1 MCRSRSRRS
10 PCVCRN
16 KPGTAAVYKATPD
29 QHSST
34 LRGPSTKE
42 RTATVRTCCTAV
54 SVVALAFGLGFWG
67 CGPSASSNTANPG
80 GPSSPSGSIVAI
92 DVVGVA
98 GPASFRPN
106 PAKIVA
112 GQMVVW
118 RNLDSVTHR
127 IGFDD
132 RSLDTGNI
140 ASGTS
145 SSPMPIQRGGPYHCR
160 LYPVLTSGTVV
171 VVDSHP

>member
-1 MCRSRSRRS
+1 MRTSFAA
-10 PCVCRN
+10 
-16 KPGTAAVYKATPD
+16 GAAV
-29 QHSST
+29 
-34 LRGPSTKE
+34 
-42 RTATVRTCCTAV
+42 
-54 SVVALAFGLGFWG
+54 AFGLCVWG
-67 CGPSASSNTANPG
+67 CGPTASSNTANPA
-80 GPSSPSGSIVAI
+80 GPSSTSGAIVVI
-92 DVVGVA
+92 DVVAVA

-127 IGFDD
+127 IEFDD

-145 SSPMPIQRGGPYHCR
+145 SSPMPIVRGGPYHCR
-160 LYPVLTSGTVV
+160 LYPMFMSGTVV
-171 VVDSHP
+171 AVDSHP

>member
-1 MCRSRSRRS
+1 MRTYS
-10 PCVCRN
+10 
-16 KPGTAAVYKATPD
+16 AAM
-29 QHSST
+29 S
-34 LRGPSTKE
+34 
-42 RTATVRTCCTAV
+42 AV
-54 SVVALAFGLGFWG
+54 AFGLCVWG
-67 CGPSASSNTANPG
+67 CGPSAISNTANPA
-80 GPSSPSGSIVAI
+80 GPSSTSGSVVVI
-92 DVVGVA
+92 DVVGVD
-98 GPASFRPN
+98 GPASFRPD

-145 SSPMPIQRGGPYHCR
+145 SSPMPIVKGGPYHCR
-160 LYPVLTSGTVV
+160 LYPVFTSGTVV
-171 VVDSHP
+171 VVDSRP

>member
-1 MCRSRSRRS
+1 
-10 PCVCRN
+10 
-16 KPGTAAVYKATPD
+16 
-29 QHSST
+29 
-34 LRGPSTKE
+34 
-42 RTATVRTCCTAV
+42 VRTYSGAMSAV
-54 SVVALAFGLGFWG
+54 AFGLCVCVWG
-67 CGPSASSNTANPG
+67 CGPSAISNTANPAA
-80 GPSSPSGSIVAI
+80 PSSTSGSIVVI

-106 PAKIVA
+106 PAEIVA

-140 ASGTS
+140 AAGTS
-145 SSPMPIQRGGPYHCR
+145 SSPMPIVRGGPYHCR
-160 LYPVLTSGTVV
+160 LYPVFTSGTVV

>member
-1 MCRSRSRRS
+1 MRTCFAAA
-10 PCVCRN
+10 
-16 KPGTAAVYKATPD
+16 AAV
-29 QHSST
+29 
-34 LRGPSTKE
+34 
-42 RTATVRTCCTAV
+42 
-54 SVVALAFGLGFWG
+54 ALGLCVWG
-67 CGPSASSNTANPG
+67 CGPSPGSSSANPA
-80 GPSSPSGSIVAI
+80 GPSPTSGAIVVI

-112 GQMVVW
+112 GQMIVW

-132 RSLDTGNI
+132 WSLDTGNI

-145 SSPMPIQRGGPYHCR
+145 SSPMPIARGGPYHCR
-160 LYPVLTSGTVV
+160 LYPVFTSGTVV

>member
-1 MCRSRSRRS
+1 
-10 PCVCRN
+10 V
-16 KPGTAAVYKATPD
+16 
-29 QHSST
+29 
-34 LRGPSTKE
+34 
-42 RTATVRTCCTAV
+42 
-54 SVVALAFGLGFWG
+54 
-67 CGPSASSNTANPG
+67 
-80 GPSSPSGSIVAI
+80 I

-106 PAKIVA
+106 PARIVA

-140 ASGTS
+140 APGTS
-145 SSPMPIQRGGPYHCR
+145 SSPMPIVRGGAYHCR
-160 LYPVLTSGTVV
+160 LYPMSMSGTLVA
-171 VVDSHP
+171 VDRDP

>member
-1 MCRSRSRRS
+1 MRR
-10 PCVCRN
+10 CF
-16 KPGTAAVYKATPD
+16 AAV
-29 QHSST
+29 S
-34 LRGPSTKE
+34 
-42 RTATVRTCCTAV
+42 AV
-54 SVVALAFGLGFWG
+54 AFGLSVWG
-67 CGPSASSNTANPG
+67 CGPSASSNAANPA
-80 GPSSPSGSIVAI
+80 GPSSLPGSAVVI
-92 DVVGVA
+92 DVVGVN

-106 PAKIVA
+106 PMKIVA

-132 RSLDTGNI
+132 RSVDTGDI

-145 SSPMPIQRGGPYHCR
+145 SPPMPIMKGGPYHCR

>member
-1 MCRSRSRRS
+1 
-10 PCVCRN
+10 
-16 KPGTAAVYKATPD
+16 
-29 QHSST
+29 
-34 LRGPSTKE
+34 
-42 RTATVRTCCTAV
+42 VRTCSAAV
-54 SVVALAFGLGFWG
+54 SVVAFAFGLCVWG
-67 CGPSASSNTANPG
+67 CGPSSSSNTVNPA
-80 GPSSPSGSIVAI
+80 GPSTTSGSIVVI

-145 SSPMPIQRGGPYHCR
+145 SSPMPIQGGGPYHCR

>member
-1 MCRSRSRRS
+1 
-10 PCVCRN
+10 
-16 KPGTAAVYKATPD
+16 
-29 QHSST
+29 
-34 LRGPSTKE
+34 
-42 RTATVRTCCTAV
+42 
-54 SVVALAFGLGFWG
+54 VV
-67 CGPSASSNTANPG
+67 
-80 GPSSPSGSIVAI
+80 I

-132 RSLDTGNI
+132 RSFDTGNI
-140 ASGTS
+140 PSGTS
-145 SSPMPIQRGGPYHCR
+145 SSPMPIVRGGPYHCR
-160 LYPVLTSGTVV
+160 LYPVSTSGTIV
-171 VVDSHP
+171 VVDSYP

>member
-1 MCRSRSRRS
+1 MNFRRWPFRPFLPS
-10 PCVCRN
+10 GRN
-16 KPGTAAVYKATPD
+16 DV
-29 QHSST
+29 
-34 LRGPSTKE
+34 R
-42 RTATVRTCCTAV
+42 RTCSAGAIAV
-54 SVVALAFGLGFWG
+54 AFGLCVFG
-67 CGPSASSNTANPG
+67 CGPSVSSNAANPA
-80 GPSSPSGSIVAI
+80 GPSSTSGFIAVI

-106 PAKIVA
+106 TAQIVA
-112 GQMVVW
+112 GQMVIW

-145 SSPMPIQRGGPYHCR
+145 SAPMPIVKGGPYHCR
-160 LYPVLTSGTVV
+160 LYPLSTSGTIV
-171 VVDSHP
+171 VVDNHP